1 MWYTFHRNSYIGEV
15 VMKNKKIT
23 MIFLPIIV
31 IIFIIIF
38 SISIYK
44 SNNERKIINKIEAQ
58 ISNGSYEEAIESINQ
73 YKNNEILILYKNILK
88 DFLEIKNEG
97 NIDKVKEK
105 LDSFKEQYD
114 KYLSNEI
121 LVKPKRR

>member
-1 MWYTFHRNSYIGEV
+1 
-15 VMKNKKIT
+15 MKNKKIT

-88 DFLEIKNEG
+88 D
-97 NIDKVKEK
+97 
-105 LDSFKEQYD
+105 
-114 KYLSNEI
+114 
-121 LVKPKRR
+121 